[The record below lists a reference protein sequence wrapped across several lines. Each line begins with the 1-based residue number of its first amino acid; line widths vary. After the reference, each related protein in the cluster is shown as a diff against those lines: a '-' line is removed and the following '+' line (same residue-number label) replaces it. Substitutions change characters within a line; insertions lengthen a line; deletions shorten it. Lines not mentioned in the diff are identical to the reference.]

1 MALIAQVLSWLLQV
15 YLLFLV
21 SRLIFDLALNVNRG
35 WRPKGFLL
43 VLAEVTMTMTD
54 PPLKLVKK
62 VVPNLR
68 LGMISLDLSFAIV
81 WMAVILLSQ
90 LLAAAF

>member
-35 WRPKGFLL
+35 WRPKGLLL